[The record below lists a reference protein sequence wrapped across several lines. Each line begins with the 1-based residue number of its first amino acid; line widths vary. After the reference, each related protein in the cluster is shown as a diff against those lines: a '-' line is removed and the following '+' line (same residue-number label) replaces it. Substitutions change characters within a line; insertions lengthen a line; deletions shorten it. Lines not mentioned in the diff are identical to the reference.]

1 MIPVSTTNMVNT
13 QLLWNDIVISNQ
25 EKSATAPE
33 KSASQ
38 EEKPSWFARIFWKKS
53 KTEWATSWNL
63 EIHLQKEMISWSQLK
78 ESKSLEILVSTGIV
92 PQHTGLLFLWTGRD
106 EGQKTDL
113 WQDLQGRDEEEVAED
128 DEIIYLPSN
137 PKPATKTSSLSSTK
151 KVSTPTRGLSEEDL
165 REANMIFW
173 F

>member
-33 KSASQ
+33 KSASK
-38 EEKPSWFARIFWKKS
+38 EEKPSWFARIFGKKS
-53 KTEWATSWNL
+53 KIEWPTSWNL
-63 EIHLQKEMISWSQLK
+63 EIQIQGEMLSWDQLREQKP
-78 ESKSLEILVSTGIV
+78 LEILVSTGTASE
-92 PQHTGLLFLWTGRD
+92 HTGLLLLWTGRD
-106 EGQKTDL
+106 ESQKADSQGVNEEDL
-113 WQDLQGRDEEEVAED
+113 AED

-137 PKPATKTSSLSSTK
+137 PKPAIKKTSSSSSNKRT
-151 KVSTPTRGLSEEDL
+151 STPTRGLSEEDL
-165 REANMIFW
+165 REANAIFW